1 MVRKESVPEPEEK
14 ATGPAQLET
23 LATTV
28 RKHHHATQMRK
39 VWDAMMKDS
48 ELTANLHYMVETGKF
63 ARSAAAGAEGMLP
76 QSCNKFSMMRAD
88 RKEALLRQL
97 LGKKLPGPEVLKHIR
112 KKQKNFFDAL
122 LCSLLNIEI
131 TCAVFTKDL
140 AELTRICKDR
150 AKDVKSPMLKVAS
163 MSSGIDWQAHG
174 VYQWVKNERGAIVK
188 LKHVQSTAEVD
199 LSDFG
204 HQVDDT
210 WKFDRNWDTWK
221 CRLVKGKVAMLAF
234 KLFEKHVY
242 KSGNFKPLRLSR
254 VPPKGKVLEA
264 ISGDGDEDVPLSQ
277 DGAAGD
283 YQGGDGAESEEMAPP
298 AGDGSAVQKP

>member
-1 MVRKESVPEPEEK
+1 MSQRSCAGRWRADIPPTAIFAAICAQLFACRVVVAAPCHTHSTMSPRGLAAAPQPKRRRLVRKESVPEPEEK

-23 LATTV
+23 LATMV

-39 VWDAMMKDS
+39 GWGAMMKDS

-63 ARSAAAGAEGMLP
+63 ARSVAAGAEGMLP

-97 LGKKLPGPEVLKHIR
+97 LGKKLPSSDVLKNIR

-150 AKDVKSPMLKVAS
+150 AKEVKSPMLKVAN
-163 MSSGIDWQAHG
+163 MSSGIDWQAYG

-188 LKHVQSTAEVD
+188 LKHVQSTEEVD

-210 WKFDRNWDTWK
+210 WKFDRTWDT
-221 CRLVKGKVAMLAF
+221 
-234 KLFEKHVY
+234 
-242 KSGNFKPLRLSR
+242 
-254 VPPKGKVLEA
+254 
-264 ISGDGDEDVPLSQ
+264 
-277 DGAAGD
+277 
-283 YQGGDGAESEEMAPP
+283 
-298 AGDGSAVQKP
+298 